1 MNATQIRDKMEKL
14 KDYISDAD
22 NSVRDGRM
30 VDLSGL
36 DKEVAVICTQAIALP
51 ANEAHDLQP
60 VMAELIG
67 NLERLSTS
75 LKDFKDNV
83 RKK

>member
-14 KDYISDAD
+14 NDYISDAD
-22 NSVRDGRM
+22 NSVRDGKM

-36 DKEVAVICTQAIALP
+36 DKDVTVICTQAIALP

-75 LKDFKDNV
+75 LKDFKDSARN
-83 RKK
+83 K